1 MSQSCTRP
9 LRVSWKG
16 LEEAGNGLAPSRDA
30 GAPFQDYSFAVWT
43 AVFIVKG
50 CAYGVQ
56 GAGGAV
62 LHGQMLS
69 ALKLFSR
76 LDQGDDL
83 A

>member
-1 MSQSCTRP
+1 M
-9 LRVSWKG
+9 SWKG
-16 LEEAGNGLAPSRDA
+16 LEGAGNGLAPSREA
-30 GAPFQDYSFAVWT
+30 GAPLQDYSFAVWT
-43 AVFIVKG
+43 AVFIIKG

-56 GAGGAV
+56 GAGGTV